1 MFRYVAIC
9 IALVFFCE
17 MDFISNISQGF
28 SKTVVNLTGGFADV
42 KRLAFGADN
51 AVNHTGKRTGKVRS
65 DVEGLV

>member
-1 MFRYVAIC
+1 
-9 IALVFFCE
+9 

-42 KRLAFGADN
+42 KRLALGADD
-51 AVNHTGKRTGKVRS
+51 AVNHTGRRTGKMRS